1 MRTFRRI
8 CLLII
13 AVNLLVFAIG
23 CSAAWISEAS
33 SIVSTLIPAAAAL
46 LALLGTLGLGPAVLT
61 AFTAWNTKATTSLNI
76 VGQLV
81 QDYNKAEAT
90 AQPGILGQIDSAIT
104 AVLNELS
111 PLLPTL
117 NIKDSK
123 TQATITGLFTDWAE
137 ELEALLNLIPVIK
150 GSLTPVPADAV
161 TSHEE
166 VMKRLNKLKSAKQFK
181 HDFNA
186 KVATVDKKFQ
196 VK

>member
-1 MRTFRRI
+1 MRTFQRL
-8 CLLII
+8 CLLVIL
-13 AVNLLVFAIG
+13 VNLLVFALGCTANWIG
-23 CSAAWISEAS
+23 EAS
-33 SIVSTLIPAAAAL
+33 SILQTLIPAAAAL
-46 LALLGTLGLGPAVLT
+46 LGLLGTLGVGPAVLA
-61 AFTAWNTKATTSLNI
+61 AFTAWSTKATTSLNI

-104 AVLNELS
+104 AVLDELQ

-117 NIKDSK
+117 NVKDPK
-123 TQATITGLFTDWAE
+123 TQSTITGLFADWAQ

-161 TSHEE
+161 TEHEE

-181 HDFNA
+181 KELNA
-186 KVATVDKKFQ
+186 KIATVNPKFQ